1 MQNRLTNNISITKT
15 EDRRPMD
22 LLDLTAQGKIG
33 GIFFTRNKISYEG
46 AIYHIIQHAPGR
58 EPLFVEKGDYLYMMH
73 CMKTNVSRYNYE
85 LFSFVLMSNHL
96 HLLIRLNKDNLSEAM
111 KELFRI
117 YAVYF
122 NKKYERKGPV
132 FCTPFR
138 ASLCLDETYLI
149 AASVY
154 IHLNPVKAG
163 IVKTPSEYKWSSYSL
178 YEKEGTPNTFV
189 NYKYI
194 LHILSDNLK
203 KARQSYC
210 GCVEGM
216 MQHIKEGGSEESPNI
231 LKKFRTK
238 FVEKYWAKENKKNSG
253 EDILNEEEL
262 NKQIEE
268 LIRKKR
274 LTTPQEFAARKY
286 LIEQLQARGY
296 TKEEIAKKLNISVRS
311 VYIYSKDLSCTNQ
324 PC

>member
-1 MQNRLTNNISITKT
+1 
-15 EDRRPMD
+15 MD
-22 LLDLTAQGKIG
+22 ALDLAAQGKIG

-46 AIYHIIQHAPGR
+46 AVYHIIQHAPGR
-58 EPLFVEKGDYLYMMH
+58 EPLFVERGDYLYMMH
-73 CMKTNVSRYNYE
+73 CMKTNVSRYKYD

-96 HLLIRLNKDNLSEAM
+96 HLLIRLNKNNLSEAM

-163 IVKTPSEYKWSSYSL
+163 IVNTPSEYKWSSYSL
-178 YEKEGTPNTFV
+178 YEKEGVPNTFI
-189 NYKYI
+189 NYKFI
-194 LHILSDNLK
+194 LHTLSDDIRA
-203 KARQSYC
+203 ARRSYRN
-210 GCVEGM
+210 CVEGM
-216 MQHIKEGGSEESPNI
+216 MQNIKEIGSEETPNM
-231 LKKFRTK
+231 LKKFRTR
-238 FVEKYWAKENKKNSG
+238 FIEKYWSRKNQNTP
-253 EDILNEEEL
+253 DKNILSEEEL
-262 NKQIEE
+262 NSQIQE
-268 LIRKKR
+268 LTQKKR
-274 LTTPQEFAARKY
+274 LVTPQDIKARRF

-296 TKEEIAKKLNISVRS
+296 TKEEIAKKLNISVRNLYRIMS
-311 VYIYSKDLSCTNQ
+311 NVTI
-324 PC
+324 